1 MRSQKVTSGFTRAPH
16 RSLFYALGLT
26 EEEINLPKIG
36 IVNSFNEI
44 VPGHKHL
51 KEISEA
57 VKTGVLLKGGVPLEF
72 NTIAVCDGIAMN
84 HEGMN
89 NSLPTR
95 EIIADS
101 IEASAIAMPFD
112 ALVFIPNCDKVIPGM
127 LMAAARLN
135 LPSIFISGGPM
146 LAGKF
151 KNKKIA
157 LSDMFEYVGK
167 YAVGEM
173 DDEELKEAE
182 QNACKTCGS
191 CAGMYT
197 ANTMNCLL
205 EGLGV
210 SLAGNGTIPAVFS
223 ERIRLAKETGFKIM
237 DLLNKNIKFKD
248 ILNEKALANAVTLD
262 MALGGSTNTT
272 LHLPALAYES
282 GIKFD
287 LENFDSISYRTKQ
300 IVKLSPGGKYF
311 IEDLNEAGGISAVL
325 NILYKNN
332 LLVDNLTVTGKTIFE
347 IADLGKVLD
356 TDVIREFKTAYL
368 ETGGIAILKGNI
380 AKAGAVVKAG
390 AVEKSMQIH
399 SGPAKVFYSEE
410 EATESILTGCIE
422 KGDVIVI
429 LYEGPKGG
437 PGMREMLS
445 PTGAL
450 VGMNLDKYC
459 ALITDGRFSGGS
471 RGAAIGHISPE
482 AMVGGEIAIVETGDI
497 IEINIP
503 NKTINLKVTDE
514 EIENRLKKLV
524 LKEKKVTNR
533 MLLKYRKLVSSAS
546 EGAVTT

>member
-151 KNKKIA
+151 KSKKIA

-390 AVEKSMQIH
+390 AVEKSMQVH

-482 AMVGGEIAIVETGDI
+482 AMAGGEIAIVEKGDI